1 MPVKIDLYSSIIR
14 DLDIFG
20 IILIKYDTPFTEM
33 ILTSGG
39 GYPNYGFVQ
48 SFAGIIY
55 GESGSI
61 KVVCNSIRLLT
72 KNIVHG
78 QKENTVQN
86 NTYSDGYRY
95 NLIKLYSFAFHFIAS
110 GIVKKPDD
118 HSGT

>member
-39 GYPNYGFVQ
+39 GYLNYGFVQ
-48 SFAGIIY
+48 SCAGIIF

-72 KNIVHG
+72 KNIAHG
-78 QKENTVQN
+78 QKEKTVQN

-95 NLIKLYSFAFHFIAS
+95 NLIKLYSFAFHFISS

-118 HSGT
+118 RSGT